1 MQRNMD
7 TIQFES
13 LEEVSE
19 MLEVVRKYVEQ
30 NPHEVVRG

>member
-30 NPHEVVRG
+30 NPHEW

>member
-30 NPHEVVRG
+30 NPHEA